1 MIQVHVQKLQSTL
14 DNHSVALV
22 QRLAE
27 KAVNEEFFGK
37 IILTFEKGFLRNTKV
52 EQSFTLEEL
61 VNTFIK

>member
-1 MIQVHVQKLQSTL
+1 MIQVQVHKLEIE

-27 KAVNEEFFGK
+27 KAVKEEFFGK

-52 EQSFTLEEL
+52 EQSFTVQEL
-61 VNTFIK
+61 VNTFIR